1 MAHQPN
7 AFENQI
13 FDHYRQKAKEINK
26 SIELLVQHNY
36 TVVDL
41 QGQIINKETIHND
54 KKPIVSSPR
63 YTKKNKE

>member
-1 MAHQPN
+1 MYKENN

-13 FDHYRQKAKEINK
+13 FDHYRQEAKKINK
-26 SIELLVQHNY
+26 AIELLVEHNY

-54 KKPIVSSPR
+54 KQPIVSPPR
-63 YTKKNKE
+63 YKKINKE

>member
-1 MAHQPN
+1 MSHTPH

-26 SIELLVQHNY
+26 AIELLVQHNY

-41 QGQIINKETIHND
+41 EGQILNKETILNK
-54 KKPIVSSPR
+54 KKPIISPTR
-63 YTKKNKE
+63 YSQRNKE